1 MRMQAPRALIA
12 IGLSLAAGAA
22 AAKPRLEI
30 SVAQAKEVV
39 ESSGSSNSRKTRLVP
54 IRSAAPADVI
64 QYTVTYA
71 NKGDEVANDAVIDDP
86 IPKGTTFIASSATGE
101 GAEVTFSSDGG
112 KTFATPVKLTYEIRL
127 PSGEVEKRVASP
139 GNYTHIRF
147 TIKQV
152 PAGAS
157 GSVAFRV
164 RVN

>member
-1 MRMQAPRALIA
+1 MKTHAPRALIA
-12 IGLSLAAGAA
+12 IGLTLAAGAA
-22 AAKPRLEI
+22 MAKPRLEI
-30 SVAQAKEVV
+30 SIAQAREVAD
-39 ESSGSSNSRKTRLVP
+39 GAAPQKTRLVP
-54 IRSAAPADVI
+54 VQSAAPGDIV
-64 QYTVTYA
+64 QYTLSYA
-71 NKGDEVANDAVIDDP
+71 NRGDEAAKDAVIDDP
-86 IPKGTTFIASSATGE
+86 IPKGTSFIASSAIAP

-127 PSGEVEKRVASP
+127 PSGQADQRIATP
-139 GNYTHIRF
+139 GEYTHIRF